1 MSAMPTES
9 GVRQLALFGVGTPA
23 EAGAH
28 TLDVHAISIPALVF
42 TGDFYA
48 THRYDDRLWFALGD
62 VAGHGISA
70 AVVMAMIQEE
80 LENRIRSCAITRC
93 DPSATMGRLH
103 EFLRPLLPQNRF
115 ATTVIG
121 HLLDDGTLRIANAGH
136 CPPLI
141 LHRDGSLESIASTG
155 PVIGMLSEARWSSA
169 TTRLEPGETLVLYS
183 DGLVEARS
191 ADGEE
196 FGIGELKR
204 ILSVSAGPLPGTR
217 PSRGSAATL
226 AASILEAVKRHTDG
240 ARQDDLTL
248 VIVRR

>member
-1 MSAMPTES
+1 MPTES
-9 GVRQLALFGVGTPA
+9 GVRQLPLFGVAPA
-23 EAGAH
+23 ASRPVAAP
-28 TLDVHAISIPALVF
+28 TFDVHATSIPALAF

-48 THRYDDRLWFALGD
+48 THRYEDRLWFALGD

-70 AVVMAMIQEE
+70 AIVMAMIQEE
-80 LENRIRSCAITRC
+80 LEHRIRSCAITRC

-141 LHRDGSLESIASTG
+141 LRRDGSLESIASTG
-155 PVIGMLSEARWSSA
+155 PVIGILSEARWSSA
-169 TTRLEPGETLVLYS
+169 TTRLEPGESLILYS

-191 ADGEE
+191 ANGEE
-196 FGIGELKR
+196 FGIDGLKR
-204 ILSVSAGPLPGTR
+204 ILQRRLRAA
-217 PSRGSAATL
+217 AATL
-226 AASILEAVKRHTDG
+226 AADILEAVERHTDG

-248 VIVRR
+248 VIARR

>member
-1 MSAMPTES
+1 MPTES
-9 GVRQLALFGVGTPA
+9 GVRQLPLFGVAPAASRPAATPA
-23 EAGAH
+23 
-28 TLDVHAISIPALVF
+28 LDVHAISIPALAF

-70 AVVMAMIQEE
+70 AIVMAMIQEE

-141 LHRDGSLESIASTG
+141 LRRDGSIESIASTG

-196 FGIGELKR
+196 FGICALQHVLAE
-204 ILSVSAGPLPGTR
+204 R
-217 PSRGSAATL
+217 PRAAAATL
-226 AASILEAVKRHTDG
+226 AADILEAVQRHTNG
-240 ARQDDLTL
+240 VRQDDLTL

>member
-1 MSAMPTES
+1 MSTMPTQS
-9 GVRQLALFGVGTPA
+9 GVRQLPLFGVAPA
-23 EAGAH
+23 ASRPGAKPA
-28 TLDVHAISIPALVF
+28 LDVHAVSIPLLAF

-70 AVVMAMIQEE
+70 AIVMAMIQEE

-141 LHRDGSLESIASTG
+141 LRRDGSLESVASTG

-196 FGIGELKR
+196 FGISRLKR
-204 ILSVSAGPLPGTR
+204 TLRT
-217 PSRGSAATL
+217 GSAEAL
-226 AASILEAVKRHTDG
+226 AGSILEAVQRHTNG

-248 VIVRR
+248 VIIRR